1 MGVKSGSSNLQQRN
15 ARQVGVYRS
24 LKTRKC
30 PSTLPRWPSHPPASV
45 NQVLTVCL
53 WFKSKLL
60 GEAYINHIANE
71 FLRLKNLFAVM
82 SKAKPGPA
90 FQTLDLYAK
99 A

>member
-1 MGVKSGSSNLQQRN
+1 MRDKLVFTGAYKHGNVPLLFLDGHRIHLQ
-15 ARQVGVYRS
+15 VS
-24 LKTRKC
+24 IKFL
-30 PSTLPRWPSHPPASV
+30 
-45 NQVLTVCL
+45 CL

-60 GEAYINHIANE
+60 GKAYINHIANE

-82 SKAKPGPA
+82 SKAETGTA